1 MKPNT
6 YCSLKVKHSCDY
18 DHHRYSFASLP
29 LHPFLH
35 CVSLFWL
42 RNCSFEFHWFDT
54 GVLFPSKSG
63 MFKSLGEWVGW
74 GGPWLS
80 AEVFSL
86 PVGGNTTCQNTALA
100 CPGFLL
106 YRWGLDSLWAPCHG
120 SKPILSLT
128 EPRIIQE
135 LVFFFFILST
145 NQSTANSV
153 SNFWTRCRE

>member
-1 MKPNT
+1 MCP
-6 YCSLKVKHSCDY
+6 
-18 DHHRYSFASLP
+18 YSNAQTVHL
-29 LHPFLH
+29 
-35 CVSLFWL
+35 CWL
-42 RNCSFEFHWFDT
+42 RSPSSQFHWSFT
-54 GVLFPSKSG
+54 GSLECYFLAREGCSKGWESEQAG
-63 MFKSLGEWVGW
+63 VGLG
-74 GGPWLS
+74 S

-106 YRWGLDSLWAPCHG
+106 YRWGLESLWAPCHG
-120 SKPILSLT
+120 SKPRSSLT

-153 SNFWTRCRE
+153 SNF